1 MRELANGARPWLA
14 PDARVLMELHSG
26 QYEETA
32 AHAEHTGFNTR
43 RHDRCDGQTTV
54 LDLCLT

>member
-1 MRELANGARPWLA
+1 
-14 PDARVLMELHSG
+14 MELHSG